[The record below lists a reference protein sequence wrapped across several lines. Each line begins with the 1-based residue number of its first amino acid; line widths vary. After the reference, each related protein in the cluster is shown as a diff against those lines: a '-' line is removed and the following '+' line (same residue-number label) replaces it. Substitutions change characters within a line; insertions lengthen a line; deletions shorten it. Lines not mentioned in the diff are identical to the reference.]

1 MRSPARLYV
10 QAGFLDRDLL
20 AAVDC
25 ECDGGI
31 GTPAEVHREALGH
44 VAVGRRIRR
53 TWELDLSDALQD
65 RLVEAVEAVRAA
77 IEQCVAVRVEPCD
90 AVAALRYPP
99 GAFYRTHRD
108 VSAQPTPDGLHRRAI
123 SVVIFVNSG
132 APAAGASFSGGRLR
146 LHDLPG
152 AEGDVHDVVPVAG
165 TLVAFDSRVL
175 HEVTP
180 VEGGT
185 RLSLVTWL
193 FGSDHA
199 SAGAS

>member
-1 MRSPARLYV
+1 MSSAPRLYV
-10 QAGFLDRDLL
+10 HSGFLDPDVL
-20 AAVDC
+20 AALHR
-25 ECDGGI
+25 ECDGAV

-44 VAVGRRIRR
+44 VSLRRGIRR

-65 RLVEAVEAVRAA
+65 RLVEAVEAARGAM
-77 IEQCVAVRVEPCD
+77 EQFFSVHVEPCD

-108 VSAQPTPDGLHRRAI
+108 VSRQPTPDGLHRRAI
-123 SVVIFVNSG
+123 SIVIFVNSG
-132 APAAGASFSGGRLR
+132 APAAGAAFSGGRLR

-165 TLVAFDSRVL
+165 TLVAFDSSVL

-180 VEGGT
+180 VDGGT

-193 FGSDHA
+193 LRPDHA
-199 SAGAS
+199 SSDAS

>member
-1 MRSPARLYV
+1 VSSGARLYV

-20 AAVDC
+20 AAVHR

-31 GTPAEVHREALGH
+31 GMPAEVHSEALGH
-44 VAVGRRIRR
+44 VAVRRGIRR
-53 TWELDLSDALQD
+53 TWELELSDALQD
-65 RLVEAVEAVRAA
+65 GLVAAVEAVRGA
-77 IEQCVAVRVEPCD
+77 IEQFFAVRAEPCD
-90 AVAALRYPP
+90 ALAALRYPP

-123 SVVIFVNSG
+123 SIVIFANSG
-132 APAAGASFSGGRLR
+132 TPAADASFSGGRLR

-152 AEGDVHDVVPVAG
+152 AGGEVHDVVPVAG
-165 TLVAFDSRVL
+165 TLVAFDSSVL

-193 FGSDHA
+193 LRSEPA
-199 SAGAS
+199 